1 MAGKKNY
8 RNIADCEKELFR
20 INKLLAEHKLKP
32 AEAQAM
38 ARVCD
43 SWIKARKSANSDELM
58 RRLDGLEALAKA
70 QQKARQGPSANIMPL
85 LNGLMYWSGS

>member
-1 MAGKKNY
+1 MTGKKNY

-38 ARVCD
+38 ARVSD
-43 SWIKARKSANSDELM
+43 SWIKARKSANSDEM
-58 RRLDGLEALAKA
+58 IRRLEGLEALTKA
-70 QQKARQGPSANIMPL
+70 QQKAKQ
-85 LNGLMYWSGS
+85 

>member
-8 RNIADCEKELFR
+8 RNIGDCERELFR
-20 INKLLAEHKLKP
+20 INKMLAEHKLKP

-43 SWIKARKSANSDELM
+43 SWIKARKSANSDEMM
-58 RRLDGLEALAKA
+58 RRLDGLEALTKA
-70 QQKARQGPSANIMPL
+70 QQAAKQ
-85 LNGLMYWSGS
+85 

>member
-1 MAGKKNY
+1 MTGKKNY

-43 SWIKARKSANSDELM
+43 SWIKARKSANSDEM
-58 RRLDGLEALAKA
+58 IRRLEGLEALTKA
-70 QQKARQGPSANIMPL
+70 QQAAKQ
-85 LNGLMYWSGS
+85 

>member
-58 RRLDGLEALAKA
+58 RRLDGLEALTKA
-70 QQKARQGPSANIMPL
+70 QQAAKQ
-85 LNGLMYWSGS
+85 

>member
-1 MAGKKNY
+1 MINITKKKNY

-58 RRLDGLEALAKA
+58 RRLEGLEALTKA
-70 QQKARQGPSANIMPL
+70 QQAAKQ
-85 LNGLMYWSGS
+85 

>member
-1 MAGKKNY
+1 MAGKKKY

-20 INKLLAEHKLKP
+20 IYKMLAEHKLKP

-58 RRLDGLEALAKA
+58 RRLEGLEALTKA
-70 QQKARQGPSANIMPL
+70 QQAAKQ
-85 LNGLMYWSGS
+85 

>member
-20 INKLLAEHKLKP
+20 INKMLAEHKLKP

-43 SWIKARKSANSDELM
+43 SWIKARKSANSDEMM
-58 RRLDGLEALAKA
+58 RRLDGLEAL
-70 QQKARQGPSANIMPL
+70 QKAKQ
-85 LNGLMYWSGS
+85 